1 VLRVEVSEAGQSP
14 LPAIDVDDAIVV
26 IGSATGAR
34 VRLPPAAVE
43 REHVRIEGGRW
54 HALGPA
60 LVDGVAREGGEI
72 GDGVT
77 LEIGDYRVR
86 VAPAPTGAKPAAA
99 QRTESLARELM
110 RNLLGSGGQPTLE
123 VERGP
128 AVGAKRLLARPESK
142 LVIGRGDGSN
152 WIIANKD
159 LSREHAEVQ
168 RTWDGTRIFDLES
181 KNGTKVNGEK
191 VGGAGAMLRDG
202 CIVELGPIALRFRD
216 PAEKHLQG
224 DAPIFRPL
232 GPGKRTAQRAAI
244 QAQAAAIDAQR
255 AAAEESR
262 AAVEEQ
268 RAVADGLPTATQAVA
283 RVSRL
288 PVYALIAVMLVAI
301 AALAWI
307 LAS

>member
-14 LPAIDVDDAIVV
+14 LPAIDVEDAIVV

-54 HALGPA
+54 RALGPA
-60 LVDGVAREGGEI
+60 LVDGVASEGGEI
-72 GDGVT
+72 GSGVT

-86 VAPAPTGAKPAAA
+86 VAPAPAGAKAAAA

-128 AVGAKRLLARPESK
+128 AVGAKRLLARPESR

-159 LSREHAEVQ
+159 LSREHAEIQ
-168 RTWDGTRIFDLES
+168 RTWDGTRIYDLES

-191 VGGAGAMLRDG
+191 VSGAGAVLRDG
-202 CIVELGPIALRFRD
+202 CIVELGPVALRFRD

-224 DAPIFRPL
+224 DAPIFRTV
-232 GPGKRTAQRAAI
+232 GRGTAQR
-244 QAQAAAIDAQR
+244 AAIDAQR
-255 AAAEESR
+255 AAAIEAEQASADVPR
-262 AAVEEQ
+262 PAVEEQ
-268 RAVADGLPTATQAVA
+268 RTAGDNLPTGTQPAA
-283 RVSRL
+283 RVSRV
-288 PVYALIAVMLVAI
+288 PVYALIGIMLAAI
-301 AALAWI
+301 AALIWI